1 MKNSR
6 YNYGENVM
14 GKELKL
20 NMGCGENPKKG
31 YINVDKYGE
40 PDVLHDLELFPW
52 PWDDSSVN
60 EIVLNHVL
68 EHLGQDTDIYLN
80 IIKEIYRVCKDQATI
95 HIAVPHPRHDDFIN
109 DPTHVRVITF
119 EGIGLF
125 SKKNNE
131 IWVKKG
137 CANSPLG
144 IYLDVDLEIVQVNY
158 VPDPLWIQSLKEG
171 KSSEKDILSAARK
184 YNNVIKE
191 IRMVL
196 KVIKDHAHVVS
207 L

>member
-80 IIKEIYRVCKDQATI
+80 IIKEIYRVCKDQAII

-171 KSSEKDILSAARK
+171 KSSEKDILSAAKK

-196 KVIKDHAHVVS
+196 KVIKDHTHVVP